1 MSTPNPTTIEST
13 PDTVI
18 ETPTNDN
25 INQENRLD
33 SLTDQLTGFM
43 NGIKS
48 CLKEIKEIKKDYVKE
63 KKILV
68 KAAETKAKKSSA
80 KKDGKPT
87 VSSFSKPQVLSS
99 NLKEFFSFFPDEMIP
114 RTDVTK
120 RITVY
125 VKAHHLLNEKNKR
138 EIDVWAKSEWGNALR
153 KLLAPATGDVV
164 TWFNLQK
171 YLAPHYVKQD
181 TTAPI
186 AEVTPPAPAPV
197 EPAPVSIPTVKK
209 SKHGRSRTKAPVS
222 APAVVA

>member
-1 MSTPNPTTIEST
+1 MTTTTTTTVSIPDVEIVNSTIDS
-13 PDTVI
+13 
-18 ETPTNDN
+18 
-25 INQENRLD
+25 INQETRLD

-48 CLKEIKEIKKDYVKE
+48 CLKEIKDIKKDYIKE

-68 KAAETKAKKSSA
+68 KAAEIKAKKSSA

-87 VSSFSKPQVLSS
+87 VSSFSKPQVLSR
-99 NLKEFFSFFPDEMIP
+99 NLKEFLGSGPDEMIS

-125 VKAHHLLNEKNKR
+125 VKEHKLLNESNKR

-153 KLLAPATGDVV
+153 KLLAPAENDVV

-171 YLAPHYVKQD
+171 YLAPHYVKQEAV
-181 TTAPI
+181 APVPV
-186 AEVTPPAPAPV
+186 AEVTPPPSVPTS
-197 EPAPVSIPTVKK
+197 SIPTVKK
-209 SKHGRSRTKAPVS
+209 SKHGRSRNKTS
-222 APAVVA
+222 SSTPAITA